1 MYRIYD
7 KAAAIREIQVYLR
20 EIADSDIFIAP
31 SGIYDDNTRRA
42 IIDFQ
47 SEKGLEITGEVD
59 KATFDLLFSEHLI
72 KKEKNEVPYSLPM
85 KKGDMNDLLVNINRM
100 MKKVL
105 DYYGFTNRLATSSFY
120 SNETA
125 RAVDLL
131 RRVYQLENR
140 EEIDEIFYK
149 RLIMDLRSI
158 GRISIFR
165 S

>member
-72 KKEKNEVPYSLPM
+72 KKEKNEVIVRS
-85 KKGDMNDLLVNINRM
+85 
-100 MKKVL
+100 
-105 DYYGFTNRLATSSFY
+105 GFWRL
-120 SNETA
+120 SNEGKIINSCDGLKNLDIEVKVA
-125 RAVDLL
+125 AVT
-131 RRVYQLENR
+131 R
-140 EEIDEIFYK
+140 
-149 RLIMDLRSI
+149 
-158 GRISIFR
+158 G
-165 S
+165 